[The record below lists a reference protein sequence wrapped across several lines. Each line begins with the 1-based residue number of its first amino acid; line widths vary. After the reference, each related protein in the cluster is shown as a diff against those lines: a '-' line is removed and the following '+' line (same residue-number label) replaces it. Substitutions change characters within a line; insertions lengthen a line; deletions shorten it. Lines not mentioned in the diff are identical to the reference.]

1 VPDPEAIDVAEK
13 DVADGVAREVAR
25 GVATNAEAA
34 GETRRQGRPG
44 KAALM
49 RAAIEVMGEDG
60 YEGASIRDMAARA
73 GVSAAALYYHFP
85 SKLDLLREF
94 LVEAYDVTF
103 ARLERRM
110 AAAEPAPAAQLD
122 EVVGTLIASHLHDEW
137 AQRAS
142 LVAYREHTR
151 LDPPDRR
158 VINRKRRR
166 LLQLV
171 EEVIADGVD
180 SGDFTV
186 ADTREAARAIVILAT
201 SLVEP
206 YREMGRSMHEVIAL
220 YQGFA
225 RGIVGAVHAGGST

>member
-1 VPDPEAIDVAEK
+1 MANLGPMDVAE
-13 DVADGVAREVAR
+13 VP
-25 GVATNAEAA
+25 
-34 GETRRQGRPG
+34 RRQGRPG

-60 YEGASIRDMAARA
+60 YEGASMRDIAARA
-73 GVSAAALYYHFP
+73 GVSVAALYYHFP

-94 LVEAYDVTF
+94 LEEAYDVTF

-110 AAAEPAPAAQLD
+110 AAAEQTPVAQLD
-122 EVVGTLIASHLHDEW
+122 EVVGTLIATHLHDRF

-142 LVAYREHTR
+142 NVAYREYTR
-151 LDPPDRR
+151 LAPPDRR
-158 VINRKRRR
+158 TIDGKRKR

-171 EEVIADGVD
+171 EDVVADGVAR
-180 SGDFTV
+180 GDFT
-186 ADTREAARAIVILAT
+186 AAEPREAARAIVILAT

-206 YREMGRSMHEVIAL
+206 YREMRRSMPEVIAL

-225 RGIVGAVHAGGST
+225 RSIAGATGLTPRCG